1 MRRLFLLFGITGSS
15 LVIALAAGC
24 TSSGESTPPP
34 GDGDAA
40 PDRRT
45 PTPPSPE
52 GGDAPD
58 APATCPPS
66 TPITSADIEK
76 QLGAW
81 KAPGPPQNAC
91 AQGDLDAMQS
101 VFDKGNGS
109 ATYEDIKKA
118 LSASCKACLFR
129 PATNAS
135 WGPFVEVEKGILSN
149 TSGACFA
156 TVKDSACGKARFDV
170 EICLGASCNETAC
183 GSEAAVSQCEPV
195 ALKGACKGLVD
206 AYVSACPDEK
216 ALVEACGTIF
226 KTVAQTC
233 GGGADGGLDAGK

>member
-1 MRRLFLLFGITGSS
+1 MRRLLFLFGITGSS

-24 TSSGESTPPP
+24 SSSSDPNPSTPE
-34 GDGDAA
+34 GDAT
-40 PDRRT
+40 PDRT
-45 PTPPSPE
+45 APVPPSP
-52 GGDAPD
+52 DAD
-58 APATCPPS
+58 AEPEPETCPPT

-76 QLGAW
+76 ELGAW

-91 AQGDLDAMQS
+91 VQGDLDAMQS

-129 PATNAS
+129 PSTNAS
-135 WGPFVEVEKGILSN
+135 WGPFVEVEKGVLSN

-156 TVKDSACGKARFDV
+156 TVKDSACGKARFDI
-170 EICLGASCNETAC
+170 EICLNAACNETAC
-183 GSEAAVSQCEPV
+183 GSEAAAKQCEPV
-195 ALKGACKGLVD
+195 ALKGTCKGLVD
-206 AYVSACPDEK
+206 AYTAACPDEQTLI
-216 ALVEACGTIF
+216 AACGTIF

>member
-1 MRRLFLLFGITGSS
+1 MRRLLFFFGIAGSS
-15 LVIALAAGC
+15 LTIALAAGC
-24 TSSGESTPPP
+24 TSSNDANPPVTE
-34 GDGDAA
+34 DAT
-40 PDRRT
+40 PDRKG

-52 GGDAPD
+52 GGDAPVD
-58 APATCPPS
+58 PETCPPS
-66 TPITSADIEK
+66 TPLTSADIEK
-76 QLGAW
+76 QLGEW
-81 KAPGPPQNAC
+81 KAPGPPQTAC

-118 LSASCKACLFR
+118 LSAPCKACLFR
-129 PATNAS
+129 PATNGS
-135 WGPFVEVEKGILSN
+135 WGPFVEVEKGVVSN

-156 TVKDSACGKARFDV
+156 TVKDSACGKARFDI
-170 EICLGASCNETAC
+170 EICLAASCNETAC
-183 GSEAAVSQCEPV
+183 GSEAAAKQCQPV

-206 AYVSACPDEK
+206 AYTKACPDEQ
-216 ALVEACGTIF
+216 ALIDACGTIF